1 MRVHICVVSL
11 LICVQGEVVGSE
23 NSVLGQGKSAGID
36 TEEGAWRVAASQ
48 IHSGKGKN
56 METSQLKRCVL
67 TDDSPLVPLRSRK
80 V

>member
-1 MRVHICVVSL
+1 MCLVSCVGSL
-11 LICVQGEVVGSE
+11 LICARGEVVGSE

-48 IHSGKGKN
+48 IPSGKGKT
-56 METSQLKRCVL
+56 METSQSQRCVL
-67 TDDSPLVPLRSRK
+67 TDGSPLVPLRSRK